1 MPALVDF
8 IDIVNICTYLL
19 SVELLTFEER
29 NEILELKRKHL
40 QVPQLFYI
48 LTKKGSDWYMRFRKA
63 LITSVSC
70 NDVHLGHKDLLT
82 ILPPTIEHSLPLAEN
97 ELRRTA
103 CVATSPPVSGLVSS
117 SPHETSKGCTKTFNL
132 SRDCDFLADAV
143 REFEKDVQNVKAE
156 NKLLVEQNQHLKER
170 NIYLEERLEEL
181 ERIVT
186 AMDENRF
193 PIVKKQPINTTV
205 SSWV

>member
-19 SVELLTFEER
+19 AEELLTFEER
-29 NEILELKRKHL
+29 NEILELKKKHL

-70 NDVHLGHKDLLT
+70 NDVHLGHKDLLS
-82 ILPPTIEHSLPLAEN
+82 ILPLAIEHTLPLTES
-97 ELRRTA
+97 ELERNVYVGTGL
-103 CVATSPPVSGLVSS
+103 PVSGSMSS
-117 SPHETSKGCTKTFNL
+117 SSHETRKGYTLNYL
-132 SRDCDFLADAV
+132 SHNCDFLADAV
-143 REFEKDVQNVKAE
+143 REFEKDVHNVISE
-156 NKLLVEQNQHLKER
+156 NKLLVEQNRHLKER
-170 NIYLEERLEEL
+170 NFYLEERLGEL
-181 ERIVT
+181 ERIVI
-186 AMDENRF
+186 DENCFTR
-193 PIVKKQPINTTV
+193 KQPIDTTL